1 MKEPA
6 VEPGSSAPADFVLRF
21 PVEQIEE
28 LAARFS
34 YPRDDRECLEIGRCV
49 RTRGHYTRDEMIAVC
64 EWKSSRSRRWVAQNT
79 EEDAEF
85 ITGEALSTSDEEARM
100 ATLRWLW
107 GVDAPTASALLFFAF
122 PDLYPIIDVRALE
135 SLGQARP
142 RYYTEAFWLGYLEAC
157 RRISRDGGVPI
168 RTLDKALWQASVEG
182 LASG

>member
-1 MKEPA
+1 VSEPA
-6 VEPGSSAPADFVLRF
+6 VEPGVSVRTDFALHF
-21 PVEQIEE
+21 PVGQIEE

-34 YPRDDRECLEIGRCV
+34 YPRDDLECLEIGRRV
-49 RTRGHYTRDEMIAVC
+49 RARGQYTRDELIAVC

-79 EEDAEF
+79 EEDAKYV
-85 ITGEALSTSDEEARM
+85 TGEALSTSDEEARM

-122 PDLYPIIDVRALE
+122 PDLYPIIDARALE

-142 RYYTEAFWLGYLEAC
+142 RYYTEGFWLEYLEAC
-157 RRISRDGGVPI
+157 RRISGEAGVPI

-182 LASG
+182 LTSG